1 MKDALGRDL
10 VIGRTYGYSR
20 SDNGVTT
27 VKIGKLVK
35 INERLVSLEVSDAKT
50 AVYSNELKNARF
62 TKNATVSI
70 KASGLFPVYEF
81 NLGDK
86 VTCRQGYDHV
96 EVFVVTGIKEDKI
109 EVTGD
114 WSGGTHCVWQSD
126 WIKKEDCKLY
136 TK

>member
-1 MKDALGRDL
+1 MKDALGRNL
-10 VIGRTYGYSR
+10 VIGKTYGYSR

-50 AVYSNELKNARF
+50 AVYSNELENDRF
-62 TKNATVSI
+62 AKKATVSI
-70 KASGLFPVYEF
+70 KANGLFPVYEF

-86 VTCRQGYDHV
+86 VTCRQGYDHG
-96 EVFVVTGIKEDKI
+96 EVFVVTGIKEDKL

-136 TK
+136 IK

>member
-1 MKDALGRDL
+1 MKDAIGNEL

-20 SDNGVTT
+20 SHNGLTT
-27 VKIGKLVK
+27 VKIGKLIKV
-35 INERLVSLEVSDAKT
+35 NERMVSLEVSEAKT
-50 AVYSNELKNARF
+50 ALYSDDLTSDRF
-62 TKNATVSI
+62 HKKKTISV
-70 KASGLFPVYEF
+70 KANGLFPVYEF

-86 VTCRQGYDHV
+86 VTCKQGYDHG

-136 TK
+136 IK

>member
-1 MKDALGRDL
+1 MKDALGNEL

-35 INERLVSLEVSDAKT
+35 INERMVSLGVSEAKT
-50 AVYSNELKNARF
+50 AIYSDELTADRF
-62 TKNATVSI
+62 STKKTVSV
-70 KASGLFPVYEF
+70 KANGLFPINDF
-81 NLGDK
+81 NIGDK
-86 VTCRQGYDHV
+86 VTCKQGYNHG
-96 EVFVVTGIKEDKI
+96 EIFVVTGIKEKQI

-126 WIKKEDCKLY
+126 WINKEDCKIY
-136 TK
+136 KK